1 MGDQFRQ
8 NFEEIQ
14 RQLQKRS
21 RQFGGGM
28 PGGGGPKALGGL
40 VGFVLLGGGAF
51 VLSNSLF
58 NGKYCQQINQS
69 FKRCH

>member
-14 RQLQKRS
+14 RQLQKRG
-21 RQFGGGM
+21 RQFGGGL
-28 PGGGGPKALGGL
+28 PGGGPRAIGGI
-40 VGFVLLGGGAF
+40 VGFALLGGGAF

-58 NGKYCQQINQS
+58 NGMLCSASLSSRTHY
-69 FKRCH
+69 